1 MLEVQGSG
9 SFELMTKL
17 TSPSGLISNT
27 NCVRRDQVHNIEG
40 ADSPDTTF
48 VRLIN
53 VGEQAIDVV
62 RGSLFDAAGA
72 VIGEADEIL
81 WEDLSAKEQVWL
93 NRGDF
98 ADIFGGWNGEA
109 LLAIAPL
116 EAGDDLRLLNLN
128 YINSETFFNFSCY
141 EVSD

>member
-1 MLEVQGSG
+1 
-9 SFELMTKL
+9 MTKL

-53 VGEQAIDVV
+53 VGDQAIDVV

-72 VIGEADEIL
+72 VIGETDEIL
-81 WEDLSAKEQVWL
+81 WEGL
-93 NRGDF
+93 
-98 ADIFGGWNGEA
+98 
-109 LLAIAPL
+109 
-116 EAGDDLRLLNLN
+116 
-128 YINSETFFNFSCY
+128 
-141 EVSD
+141 